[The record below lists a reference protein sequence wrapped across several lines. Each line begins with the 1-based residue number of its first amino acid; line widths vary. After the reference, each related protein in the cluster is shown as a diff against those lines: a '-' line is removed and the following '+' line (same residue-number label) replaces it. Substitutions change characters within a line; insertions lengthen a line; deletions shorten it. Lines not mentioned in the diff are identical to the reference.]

1 MTVLPLVATAQ
12 IGAHAGDKTAAIP
25 FDQIGSIA
33 GRRYNGDGLAVTP
46 TEDGARL
53 RCVFQK
59 LEGQATN
66 EGLWLTS
73 TEKASPG
80 TRFRVIA
87 RAIGRGSA
95 AQAAL
100 PAGGIVTTQGGV
112 ARFVRPG
119 VDEEYSVS
127 MDGLRQDFLILERPT
142 GDGELRLELDVAG
155 ARAEPLTHGARLVL
169 DGSGR
174 KIAYSRLRATDAQ
187 GRDLPARIEVDSASR
202 LTVIVDD
209 ADATY
214 PLRIDPTFSDADWVS
229 MGLDSSIC
237 GTDDYV
243 TAAVV
248 DAWGNLYIGGSFGC
262 VGDVVANRVAKW
274 DGTSWSALGSGMG
287 GWHVYALAVSGSNV
301 YAGGAFWTA
310 GGSPA
315 NHIARWDGANW
326 SALGSGIMGY
336 SVTALAVSGSDV
348 YAGGHFT
355 TAGGSPAN
363 DIAKWDGA
371 NWSALGSGIMG
382 YSVNALAVSGSNVYA
397 GGWFTNAGGVA
408 ANGVARWDGAA
419 WSALG
424 SGVDELIYALAVSG
438 GNVYAGGLFT
448 NAGGNPAKNIA
459 RWDGTNWS
467 ALGSGMHHGVCALAV
482 SGSDVYAGGWFTNAG
497 GVVANR
503 IAKWDG
509 TNWSALGLGI
519 MDYEVNAL
527 AVSGSNVYAGGWFE
541 TAGGSP
547 AKNVAKW
554 NGVDWLA
561 LAPGISGEVNALVAS
576 GTDLYVGGHF
586 TTAGGSPANNI
597 AKWDGTNWSALG
609 SGIYGWVSALAASGS
624 NVYAGG
630 WFGSAGEVAA
640 NSVAKWD
647 GANWSALGSGVDD
660 WVNALAVS
668 GTNLYAGGRFT
679 TAGGSPA
686 NNIAK
691 WDGSAWSALST
702 GVDDWVNALAVSGSD
717 VYAGGYFTNA
727 GGVGANHIAKW
738 DGSAWSAL
746 GSGLDGGGV
755 TALAVSGSN
764 VYAGGWFE
772 TAGGSP
778 ANDIAKWDG
787 ANWSALGSGFSVAV
801 DALVV
806 RGSHVYV
813 GSVNMG
819 YIGEW
824 DGVEWSGLGSGVDH
838 GVNALAIS
846 GSNLYVGGSFGTA
859 GGKFSPC
866 VAKANLPSGPE
877 ITVQDQ
883 WPWGWDVIADGTA
896 WEDFDE
902 EWVGASNTLTFT
914 VHNTGTKNLTGLSV
928 GKDGDNSG
936 AFTVGALGAVEL
948 APGENTTFDVTFAP
962 SASGEHTAV
971 IHIWSND
978 EDENPFDIA
987 LAGTGVVPVANV
999 MVWQRVG
1006 TKVFDVYYD
1015 LAGTNLPLTIAVEV
1029 STNNGASYE
1038 LDVGGFS
1045 GELGVGVAPGAGRH
1059 VVWDAGTDWD
1069 GRFSPTMRFRITA
1082 CEPAPEGFGLIP
1094 PRVFQMGDG
1103 FSEGGVGELPVHAAC
1118 VGGFCMGATE
1128 VTKAQWDE
1136 VRAWGSTNGYT
1147 DLPEGGG
1154 KGPEHP
1160 VHTLSWYE
1168 ALKWCN
1174 ARSEKEGLNPCYAV
1188 GGATYR
1194 AGTNEPAC
1202 DWEAD
1207 GYRLPTEA
1215 EWEKAAR
1222 GGVAGRRF
1230 PFGDT
1235 ISHTQANYF
1244 AVTNGVPSYDVSPT
1258 PRYHPDFSKAGEI
1271 KPYTGP
1277 VTNFS
1282 ANGCGLYGMADN
1294 VWEWCWDYYGA
1305 DYYAISPL
1313 TDPHGPASGLKRLAR
1328 GGCWDSGADSCR
1340 TAFRNNRAA
1349 DEAVHYNGL
1358 RVARKAAIASE
1369 SSNTLAADTRGD
1381 GLLPAAEDFDG
1392 DGCSN
1397 GEESLAGTDP
1407 RDPRSRFEVAEW
1419 SAAPNAGGTGITC
1432 SVMWASVEGRVYR
1445 LERSFDLLH
1454 WETIADD
1461 IDPTPPQNFINDEI
1475 IPAPAKV
1482 FYRMVVK

>member
-1 MTVLPLVATAQ
+1 MAIITSDSSCPIRAAFFLMTVLPLVATAQ

-315 NHIARWDGANW
+315 NHIAR
-326 SALGSGIMGY
+326 
-336 SVTALAVSGSDV
+336 
-348 YAGGHFT
+348 
-355 TAGGSPAN
+355 
-363 DIAKWDGA
+363 
-371 NWSALGSGIMG
+371 
-382 YSVNALAVSGSNVYA
+382 
-397 GGWFTNAGGVA
+397 
-408 ANGVARWDGAA
+408 
-419 WSALG
+419 
-424 SGVDELIYALAVSG
+424 
-438 GNVYAGGLFT
+438 
-448 NAGGNPAKNIA
+448 
-459 RWDGTNWS
+459 
-467 ALGSGMHHGVCALAV
+467 
-482 SGSDVYAGGWFTNAG
+482 
-497 GVVANR
+497 
-503 IAKWDG
+503 
-509 TNWSALGLGI
+509 
-519 MDYEVNAL
+519 
-527 AVSGSNVYAGGWFE
+527 
-541 TAGGSP
+541 
-547 AKNVAKW
+547 
-554 NGVDWLA
+554 
-561 LAPGISGEVNALVAS
+561 
-576 GTDLYVGGHF
+576 
-586 TTAGGSPANNI
+586 
-597 AKWDGTNWSALG
+597 
-609 SGIYGWVSALAASGS
+609 
-624 NVYAGG
+624 
-630 WFGSAGEVAA
+630 
-640 NSVAKWD
+640 
-647 GANWSALGSGVDD
+647 
-660 WVNALAVS
+660 
-668 GTNLYAGGRFT
+668 
-679 TAGGSPA
+679 
-686 NNIAK
+686 
-691 WDGSAWSALST
+691 
-702 GVDDWVNALAVSGSD
+702 
-717 VYAGGYFTNA
+717 
-727 GGVGANHIAKW
+727 
-738 DGSAWSAL
+738 
-746 GSGLDGGGV
+746 
-755 TALAVSGSN
+755 
-764 VYAGGWFE
+764 
-772 TAGGSP
+772 
-778 ANDIAKWDG
+778 WDG